1 MSRVNIFDNER
12 DTADLKR
19 AVSLLET
26 PSLTIRMVNLVGTP
40 IEWGISRLPKGAVQ
54 KVQSIA
60 QVALRKS
67 VSVALKT
74 MDDAPARGSSTRMH
88 KIASAATGA
97 VGGFFGIGVL
107 AVELPITTTIMM
119 RAIIDIARS
128 EGFAITDL
136 DVQKSCV
143 EVFALGGKSDKDD
156 ASDSGYYASR
166 GMLAETVKHTTK
178 ELVGLASQRG
188 GEGAAKALGTSQIG
202 ASLAKLIDA
211 VATRFG
217 IVITEKMAAQIV
229 PVLGAATGAAI
240 NALFTDHYQDMAR
253 GHFIVRRLEE
263 KYGTE
268 HVEAAYREVL

>member
-1 MSRVNIFDNER
+1 MNIFDNER

-26 PSLTIRMVNLVGTP
+26 PSVTIRMVNLVGTP
-40 IEWGISRLPKGAVQ
+40 IEWGVSKLPKGALK
-54 KVQSIA
+54 KVQSIS
-60 QVALRKS
+60 QIALRKS
-67 VSVALKT
+67 VNIALKT
-74 MDDAPARGSSTRMH
+74 MDDVPARESSTRMH
-88 KIASAATGA
+88 KIAAAATGA
-97 VGGFFGIGVL
+97 VGGFFGFTML

-119 RAIIDIARS
+119 RSIVDVARS
-128 EGFAITDL
+128 EGFAIADL
-136 DVQKSCV
+136 SVQKACV

-166 GMLAETVKHTTK
+166 GMLTETIKHTTR

-188 GEGAAKALGTSQIG
+188 GESAAKAMGTSQIG

-217 IVITEKMAAQIV
+217 VVITEKMAAQIV

-240 NALFTDHYQDMAR
+240 NTLFTDHYQDMAR
-253 GHFIVRRLEE
+253 GHFIIRRLEK

>member
-1 MSRVNIFDNER
+1 MNIFDNER

-26 PSLTIRMVNLVGTP
+26 PSVTIRMVNLVGTP
-40 IEWGISRLPKGAVQ
+40 IEWGVSRLPKGALK
-54 KVQSIA
+54 KVQSLS
-60 QVALRKS
+60 QVALLKS
-67 VSVALKT
+67 VSIALRT
-74 MDDAPARGSSTRMH
+74 MDDVPARESSTRLH
-88 KIASAATGA
+88 KIAAAATGA
-97 VGGFFGIGVL
+97 VGGFFGFTML

-119 RAIIDIARS
+119 RSIVDVARS
-128 EGFAITDL
+128 EGFAIADL
-136 DVQKSCV
+136 DVQKACV
-143 EVFALGGKSDKDD
+143 EVFALGGKSKKDD

-166 GMLAETVKHTTK
+166 GMLAETIKHTTK

-188 GEGAAKALGTSQIG
+188 GEGAAKVLGASQVG

-240 NALFTDHYQDMAR
+240 NTLFTDHYQDMAR
-253 GHFIVRRLEE
+253 GHFIVRRLEK